1 MGLAAIIGGIG
12 AGVGGLAGA
21 LGGDD
26 AMVSSVDA
34 GSATDLERMA
44 LAAQQRRFGELG
56 GLVDRGPG
64 GEDVSAAL
72 GAQRGFAAQLQAAS
86 ATGGL
91 PQQQDILQA
100 QQLSSQL
107 FAPQQ
112 TALNQ
117 LFEDQGIQAQ
127 RQAAIMGRSGDD
139 PVLQARLAME
149 QGRQQQLLGA
159 QQTAQS
165 AQIAAALPGQRLS
178 FAGQR
183 AQVLGGLATQALQN
197 RQALTALGG
206 QLAGQERDFRLATA
220 TRRQQQERSVGS
232 RIAGGLSGA
241 FGGLTAGLGA
251 GMNYGVGQDIRANI
265 QARTANTQAM
275 TGQRMP
281 AGQQPMGMS
290 IFERF
295 GAGVQPQANQYG
307 GFGAGSYGPADMR
320 PAGGPGAGYRGLW
333 DAITSISLDGRR
345 S

>member
-1 MGLAAIIGGIG
+1 MGLAAIMG
-12 AGVGGLAGA
+12 GVGALGSGIAGA

-26 AMVSSVDA
+26 ALVSSVDA
-34 GSATDLERMA
+34 GLATDLERMA

-56 GLVDRGPG
+56 SLVDRGPG
-64 GEDVSAAL
+64 GEDITAAL

-86 ATGGL
+86 GTGGL
-91 PQQQDILQA
+91 PQAQDIQAA

-112 TALNQ
+112 TILNQ
-117 LFEDQGIQAQ
+117 LFADQSRDAQ

-139 PVLQARLAME
+139 PVLRARLAS
-149 QGRQQQLLGA
+149 QQAQQQQLLGA

-178 FAGQR
+178 LAGQR

-206 QLAGQERDFRLATA
+206 QLAGQEREFRLATA

-241 FGGLTAGLGA
+241 FGGLSAGLG
-251 GMNYGVGQDIRANI
+251 VGQSFGLGQAI
-265 QARTANTQAM
+265 QTNLQAQTANTQMA
-275 TGQRMP
+275 TDQRMP
-281 AGQQPMGMS
+281 AGAQAQPSWMSGS
-290 IFERF
+290 IFDRF
-295 GAGVQPQANQYG
+295 GSGVQPSASSAVQNRQL
-307 GFGAGSYGPADMR
+307 GFLR
-320 PAGGPGAGYRGLW
+320 GPG
-333 DAITSISLDGRR
+333 
-345 S
+345 